1 MYSIDNRAAEIW
13 TALPQQVDAVGER
26 FLLIDVE
33 TPPPV
38 LELVRDLD
46 VPHLE
51 IMKDPS

>member
-1 MYSIDNRAAEIW
+1 MYSVDNRAAEIW

-38 LELVRDLD
+38 RELSVTSMSHTSRL
-46 VPHLE
+46 
-51 IMKDPS
+51 